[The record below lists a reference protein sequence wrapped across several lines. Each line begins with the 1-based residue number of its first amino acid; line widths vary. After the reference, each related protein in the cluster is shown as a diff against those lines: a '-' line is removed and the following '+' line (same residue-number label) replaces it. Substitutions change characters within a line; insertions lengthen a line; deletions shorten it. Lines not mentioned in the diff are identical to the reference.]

1 MPREFIT
8 CGLQI
13 NDHFSSGQ
21 CLAQK
26 NLTGR
31 MILEKFVRLINFHK
45 IANTC
50 RYAEISDKLSEKQ
63 PNT

>member
-1 MPREFIT
+1 MPREFIIF
-8 CGLQI
+8 GLQN
-13 NDHFSSGQ
+13 NDYFSSGQ

-26 NLTGR
+26 KLTGR
-31 MILEKFVRLINFHK
+31 MSLEKCVRLINFHK

-50 RYAEISDKLSEKQ
+50 RYAEICDKLSEKQ